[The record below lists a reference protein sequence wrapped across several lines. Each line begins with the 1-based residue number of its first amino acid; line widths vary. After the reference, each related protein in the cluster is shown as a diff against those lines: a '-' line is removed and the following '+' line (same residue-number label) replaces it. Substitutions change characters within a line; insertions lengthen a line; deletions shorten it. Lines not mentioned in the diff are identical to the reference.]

1 MSQVAVATG
10 SYKLP
15 DLSYTPG
22 DFTAPEYR
30 VHAQDLQYGME
41 KELPLNRIYLSE
53 QERAPRGGQ
62 VDSATGRQ
70 FPALAAAQARYTGQL
85 NGDHHSEFEF
95 SPGKDLISLPPVVSN
110 QQQLSYSAF
119 ADQADLS
126 RKMPLHSITEKPN
139 ERCPSPV
146 VPAYANFELAKR
158 MHQDNLDHQPLP
170 DCVADLAFRRA
181 QIGGG
186 HGGLALEIDPI
197 ATGVGV
203 KTHNAGPTHC
213 TKMKVFRPKTGGG
226 VLPKAFTGDTYRGIG
241 SAPAKKMGAMDLA
254 IGWDFKPA
262 NPADEPRLARH
273 IDGSNDSAG
282 PAVFT
287 CVKTPREDQQAG
299 GSTELGRSAGVFTST
314 LGEPDFFDKDILR
327 RKTDFAGRA
336 IERDTDCACD
346 YSPPARARSVSRD
359 SSASHCRRAPTL
371 GLDAA
376 RGGGGAG
383 GGLSGLGVGNRL
395 AKQYQSTP
403 MLGDKAYQALRE
415 KYLGPDT
422 DCPTLGASHD
432 HLHHHHASSGPA
444 CKRDQLMRR
453 PPRRLCH
460 KVAPAPKCCPS
471 AHGHGHCLTSKAAFR
486 AGMPKLNASG
496 DFVGVGC
503 GGGVGGGGGG
513 GGCGSPGASRV
524 LVVPRPRQPYA
535 KKNYD
540 IDTLVPPFRSQA
552 GGAGQGGYPEH
563 WRLSSVY
570 QHAYKPIDQR
580 RRPLLQTVYK

>member
-1 MSQVAVATG
+1 SG
-10 SYKLP
+10 SYKPP

-30 VHAQDLQYGME
+30 LPSHQLLLEQKLDRQLGVE
-41 KELPLNRIYLSE
+41 RELPLNRLYL
-53 QERAPRGGQ
+53 QEHESKAGDKYRATAEGARE
-62 VDSATGRQ
+62 VSSAVGRQ
-70 FPALAAAQARYTGQL
+70 FPSLAAAQARYTGHL
-85 NGDHHSEFEF
+85 NQSSSCESDLLQGDDFGF
-95 SPGKDLISLPPVVSN
+95 VPGKDLISLPVLNREP
-110 QQQLSYSAF
+110 QRDPQREREQ
-119 ADQADLS
+119 
-126 RKMPLHSITEKPN
+126 KMPLHSITEKPN

-158 MHQDNLDHQPLP
+158 MHHDNLDHQPLP
-170 DCVADLAFRRA
+170 DCVADLAYRKA
-181 QIGGG
+181 QISGS
-186 HGGLALEIDPI
+186 HGGLALDIDPI

-213 TKMKVFRPKTGGG
+213 TKMKVFRPKTGG
-226 VLPKAFTGDTYRGIG
+226 VLPKALAGDNYRGVG

-273 IDGSNDSAG
+273 IDGSNDTAG

-287 CVKTPREDQQAG
+287 CVKTPREEQSNA
-299 GSTELGRSAGVFTST
+299 ELGRSAGVFTST

-327 RKTDFAGRA
+327 RKTDFAGRPV
-336 IERDTDCACD
+336 ERNDNCACD
-346 YSPPARARSVSRD
+346 YERAPPRARSVSRD
-359 SSASHCRRAPTL
+359 SSASHCRRAPAPSAGY
-371 GLDAA
+371 GLP
-376 RGGGGAG
+376 
-383 GGLSGLGVGNRL
+383 SNRM
-395 AKQYQSTP
+395 AKQYQSSP
-403 MLGDKAYQALRE
+403 MLGDKTYQALRE

-422 DCPTLGASHD
+422 DDCHGSGLQLGGCHGGGGGGGRGGSPH
-432 HLHHHHASSGPA
+432 
-444 CKRDQLMRR
+444 CKRDQLLRR
-453 PPRRLCH
+453 PARRLCH

-471 AHGHGHCLTSKAAFR
+471 AHGGHGHCLTSKAAFR

-496 DFVGVGC
+496 DFIGVSSPSC
-503 GGGVGGGGGG
+503 GAAG
-513 GGCGSPGASRV
+513 RV

-540 IDTLVPPFRSQA
+540 IDTLVPPFRSQG

-563 WRLSSVY
+563 WRLASVY
-570 QHAYKPIDQR
+570 QHAYKPVEQR

>member
-1 MSQVAVATG
+1 MSQAAVASSG
-10 SYKLP
+10 NFKLP

-22 DFTAPEYR
+22 DLTEPEYR
-30 VHAQDLQYGME
+30 LPTHQQLLDE
-41 KELPLNRIYLSE
+41 KLKQEYVPDRELPLSRLYLEEE
-53 QERAPRGGQ
+53 QGKYRTIPAEPSR
-62 VDSATGRQ
+62 VVNSATGRQ
-70 FPALAAAQARYTGQL
+70 FPALAAAQAKYTGHL
-85 NGDHHSEFEF
+85 NQSASLSASELDF
-95 SPGKDLISLPPVVSN
+95 SPGRDLISYRPAP
-110 QQQLSYSAF
+110 F
-119 ADQADLS
+119 AAETDPS
-126 RKMPLHSITEKPN
+126 RKMQLHSITEKPN

-170 DCVADLAFRRA
+170 DCVADLAYRKA
-181 QIGGG
+181 QISGG
-186 HGGLALEIDPI
+186 HGGLALDIDPI

-213 TKMKVFRPKTGGG
+213 TKMKVFRPKTGG
-226 VLPKAFTGDTYRGIG
+226 VLPKAFAGDNYRGIG

-254 IGWDFKPA
+254 IGWDFRPA

-287 CVKTPREDQQAG
+287 CVKTPRGDQAN
-299 GSTELGRSAGVFTST
+299 TEIGRSAGVFTST

-327 RKTDFAGRA
+327 RKSDFAGRT
-336 IERDTDCACD
+336 IGREDNCACD

-359 SSASHCRRAPTL
+359 SSASHCRRAPNL
-371 GLDAA
+371 LNSGGNSGGVSFGLPA
-376 RGGGGAG
+376 
-383 GGLSGLGVGNRL
+383 NRL

-422 DCPTLGASHD
+422 DCRTDCQQMA
-432 HLHHHHASSGPA
+432 GPA
-444 CKRDQLMRR
+444 CRRDQQPTRR
-453 PPRRLCH
+453 PTRRLCH
-460 KVAPAPKCCPS
+460 KVAPAPRCCPS
-471 AHGHGHCLTSKAAFR
+471 AQAQIHDHGHGHCLGSKAAFR

-496 DFVGVGC
+496 DFVGIPPTGC
-503 GGGVGGGGGG
+503 GGGAG
-513 GGCGSPGASRV
+513 RV

-540 IDTLVPPFRSQA
+540 IDTLVPPFRSQG

-563 WRLSSVY
+563 WRLASVY
-570 QHAYKPIDQR
+570 QHAYKPPEQR